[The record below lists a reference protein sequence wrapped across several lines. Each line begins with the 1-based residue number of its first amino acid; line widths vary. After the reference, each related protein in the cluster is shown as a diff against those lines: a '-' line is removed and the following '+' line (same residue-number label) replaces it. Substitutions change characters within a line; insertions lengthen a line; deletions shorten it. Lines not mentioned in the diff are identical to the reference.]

1 MPISAAGGK
10 LSISA
15 AAAALRNNL
24 GQISAQIANRQH
36 TSTAVL
42 ATTGLNFLNYGF
54 SAVARDT
61 SYC

>member
-1 MPISAAGGK
+1 MPISAAGEK

-15 AAAALRNNL
+15 AVLRNI
-24 GQISAQIANRQH
+24 GEISAQKANRQH

-42 ATTGLNFLNYGF
+42 ATTGLNFLNYVF

-61 SYC
+61 SC